1 MPLAIISYG
10 GSHFFIYLFKS
21 LLTKYGVNCK
31 VAKPYHLLTSGQVE
45 VSNTELKSIL
55 ANDNQTDW
63 AKSLD
68 DALWAY
74 RTTYKTLISASP
86 YQVLD
91 GKAYHLPIELEL
103 RELWALKKLNLEWKD
118 SGKSRLYNVNELNEF
133 RHRVY
138 ESSAIYK
145 EKIKLYQ
152 DQKIEKRVFEKGRS
166 TTILLRA
173 SLVCWKTE
181 V

>member
-118 SGKSRLYNVNELNEF
+118 SVSKVYTYGALELQKDTGQLFKVNGHRVKRYMGNMEVVNEIVDIDLDK
-133 RHRVY
+133 V
-138 ESSAIYK
+138 
-145 EKIKLYQ
+145 
-152 DQKIEKRVFEKGRS
+152 
-166 TTILLRA
+166 
-173 SLVCWKTE
+173 
-181 V
+181 